1 MSDQVSL
8 ENFVDLSA
16 CLSGALFKG
25 RSPFQ
30 LTGKNLNEVLLGRLS
45 ELGVQQEPLVQG
57 QVAPSAV
64 IVGPVF
70 VAAGATIEPHT
81 FITGPCI
88 IESGAEVRH
97 GAYIRG
103 NVYVGPE
110 AVVGHTT
117 EAKGSVFFDGAK
129 AGHFAYVGDAILGR
143 NVNLGAGTKLANL
156 PLRRGVIS
164 IKPVKGDG
172 KPINTGLT
180 KFSALLGDG
189 VQTGCNAVISPGS
202 LLYPGTAVFPNTHFH
217 GTLKAGV
224 YRGK

>member
-1 MSDQVSL
+1 MSNQISL
-8 ENFVDLSA
+8 EHFVDLAA
-16 CLSGALFKG
+16 CLSGELFKG
-25 RSPFQ
+25 RSPFG
-30 LTGKNLNEVLLGRLS
+30 LTGKNLTEVLHPRLR
-45 ELGVQQEPLVQG
+45 ELGVEKKPVLKG

-64 IVGPVF
+64 IEGAVF

-81 FITGPCI
+81 FITGPCV

-103 NVYVGPE
+103 NVYVGPG

-117 EAKGSVFFDGAK
+117 EVKGSVFFDGAK

-156 PLRRGVIS
+156 PLRRGIITINPREGGEPIS
-164 IKPVKGDG
+164 
-172 KPINTGLT
+172 TGLK
-180 KFSALLGDG
+180 KFSAILGDD

-202 LLYPGTAVFPNTHFH
+202 LLYPGTAVFPNAHFH
-217 GTLKAGV
+217 GVLKSGIF
-224 YRGK
+224 RSR